1 MPSSGSLHKSNMS
14 KPFSIKFKLGRP
26 PTSVVK
32 YAIVGALL
40 SILVA
45 TISQCTKIPKDKVQ
59 RIIDIIQ
66 RRVAP
71 DSALNDYIL
80 KDPEWLDNR
89 IKYDVDDALA
99 IYKLQSGWTP
109 VEMPDAVYSEKP
121 IDPSVCYTEDC
132 KTLGG
137 EMRLCSPWIDGCL
150 PKQ

>member
-1 MPSSGSLHKSNMS
+1 MT
-14 KPFSIKFKLGRP
+14 KPFSIKFKIGRP
-26 PTSVVK
+26 PTSVFK

-40 SILVA
+40 SILVT
-45 TISQCTKIPKDKVQ
+45 TISQCTRIPKDKVQ

-66 RRVAP
+66 RRIAP

-80 KDPEWLDNR
+80 KDPEWLGNR
-89 IKYDVDDALA
+89 IKFDVDDALA

-109 VEMPDAVYSEKP
+109 VEIPDAVYSEKP

-132 KTLGG
+132 KALGG
-137 EMRLCSPWIDGCL
+137 EMRLCSPWIDDCL

>member
-1 MPSSGSLHKSNMS
+1 MP
-14 KPFSIKFKLGRP
+14 KPFFIKFKLGRP

-45 TISQCTKIPKDKVQ
+45 TISQCTKSSKDKVQ

-66 RRVAP
+66 RRIAP
-71 DSALNDYIL
+71 DSAINDYIL

-89 IKYDVDDALA
+89 IKSDVDDALA

-109 VEMPDAVYSEKP
+109 VEIPDAVYSEKP
-121 IDPSVCYTEDC
+121 IDPSICYTEDC
-132 KTLGG
+132 KALGG
-137 EMRLCSPWIDGCL
+137 EMRLCSPWIDDCL

>member
-1 MPSSGSLHKSNMS
+1 MPS
-14 KPFSIKFKLGRP
+14 PFSIKFKLGRP

-32 YAIVGALL
+32 YAIVSALL

-45 TISQCTKIPKDKVQ
+45 TISQCTKTPKDKVQ
-59 RIIDIIQ
+59 RIIDTIQ

-89 IKYDVDDALA
+89 IKSDVDDALTL
-99 IYKLQSGWTP
+99 YKFQSGWAH
-109 VEMPDAVYSEKP
+109 VEIPDAVYSEKP

-132 KTLGG
+132 KALGG
-137 EMRLCSPWIDGCL
+137 EMRLCSPWMDGCL

>member
-1 MPSSGSLHKSNMS
+1 MS

-66 RRVAP
+66 RGVAP

>member
-1 MPSSGSLHKSNMS
+1 MP

-32 YAIVGALL
+32 YAVVGALL

-66 RRVAP
+66 RRIAP

-89 IKYDVDDALA
+89 IKSDVDDALA
-99 IYKLQSGWTP
+99 IYKHQSGWTP
-109 VEMPDAVYSEKP
+109 VEIPDAVYSEKP
-121 IDPSVCYTEDC
+121 VDPSVCYTEDC
-132 KTLGG
+132 KALGG
-137 EMRLCSPWIDGCL
+137 EMRMCSPWEDNC
-150 PKQ
+150 P